1 MHVFLSDEILFFF
14 RTQVCSEWLCAKLV
28 LYGNFDNNRECCM
41 AKKSGYL
48 VYGSLPGK
56 IHSGCIKTPKLGLQ
70 FCEEHL
76 QDHQELDRDAID
88 LQNEVPEEVSQCF
101 GPCLRS
107 SKKNPNAKL
116 WGQVEKI

>member
-1 MHVFLSDEILFFF
+1 
-14 RTQVCSEWLCAKLV
+14 
-28 LYGNFDNNRECCM
+28 M